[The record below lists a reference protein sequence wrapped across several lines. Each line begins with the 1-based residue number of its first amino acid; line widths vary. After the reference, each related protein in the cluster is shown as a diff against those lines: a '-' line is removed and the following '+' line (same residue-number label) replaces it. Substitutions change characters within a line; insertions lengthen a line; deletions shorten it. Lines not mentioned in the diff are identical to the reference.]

1 MSEAGASGSSIV
13 EWAWA
18 GAPVEGHRSG
28 DAHVV
33 AQFPGGVLVAA
44 IDGLGHGP
52 EAADAADEAVR
63 VLREFAADPLPRLID
78 RCHERLRK
86 TRGVVLCVASFDAR
100 ASTMTWASVGNVE
113 ALLLRRDPAARPP
126 RESVSAR
133 GGVVGYQL
141 PPVRPVTL
149 SVSAGDLLV
158 LATDGI
164 RSAFVGDLV
173 VTATPSGLART
184 IFERHARGSDDA
196 LVLVARYVGA
206 EVQ

>member
-1 MSEAGASGSSIV
+1 MSEAKAAATGIV

-18 GAPVEGHRSG
+18 GASIEGHRSG

-33 AQFPGGVLVAA
+33 APFPGGALVAA

-52 EAADAADEAVR
+52 EAADAADLAVS
-63 VLREFAADPLPRLID
+63 VLEEHASEPVPLLID

-86 TRGVVLCVASFDAR
+86 TRGAVMCVASFDAR
-100 ASTMTWASVGNVE
+100 ASTMTWAGVGNIE

-126 RESVSAR
+126 RESITAR

-141 PPVRPVTL
+141 PPLRPVTL
-149 SVSAGDLLV
+149 TVNAGDLLV

-164 RSAFVGDLV
+164 RSAFVADLV

-184 IFERHARGSDDA
+184 VFERHARGSDDA
-196 LVLVARYVGA
+196 LVLVARYVGV
-206 EVQ
+206 EVP